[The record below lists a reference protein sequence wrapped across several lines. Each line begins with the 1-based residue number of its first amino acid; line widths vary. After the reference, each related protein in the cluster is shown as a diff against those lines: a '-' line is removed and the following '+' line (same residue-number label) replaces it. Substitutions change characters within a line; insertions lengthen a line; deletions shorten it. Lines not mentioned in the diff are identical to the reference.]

1 MNDLYPQCVELLN
14 NHALIELDGEQATA
28 LLQGQITADLANM
41 EQQTCQF
48 AAIASLKGRVVAN
61 FLVVKTSRTKYILL
75 TDESVKEN
83 LLLLLNKVAP
93 LLRVSIADIS
103 ISYCVYAVFDKHTL
117 QDSVSIA
124 SLPGRHNTIT
134 SVDNNI
140 TINCK
145 PHANCTNC
153 WLILD
158 SVNSPSSL
166 KNHLLHN
173 SDYKNSSF
181 MQWLISNGMAWIN
194 ASNSDKFLPQ
204 QLNMHFYKALSFTK
218 GCYLGQEVIARAYY
232 RGKTKKVLAKLE
244 LDNINIASLDGANII
259 INNQDIGLIVN
270 AYLNEEKASALA
282 VMQLDWLDNLDNRQT
297 HAVTINRH
305 ACNISNMC
313 VLSSATDYEK

>member
-1 MNDLYPQCVELLN
+1 
-14 NHALIELDGEQATA
+14 
-28 LLQGQITADLANM
+28 LQGQITADLANM

-48 AAIASLKGRVVAN
+48 AAIASLKGRVVAS
-61 FLVVKTSRTKYILL
+61 FVVVKVATTKYILL

-83 LLLLLNKVAP
+83 LLLQLQKVAP

-103 ISYCVYAVFDKHTL
+103 SSYCVYAVFDKRTL
-117 QDSVSIA
+117 QDSMSIA
-124 SLPGRHNTIT
+124 SLPETHNTIT
-134 SVDNNI
+134 NVDNNI
-140 TINCK
+140 TINYK
-145 PHANCTNC
+145 PHASCTNC
-153 WLILD
+153 WLILA
-158 SVNSPSSL
+158 SVNPPSLL
-166 KNHLLHN
+166 KNNLLQN

-244 LDNINIASLDGANII
+244 LDNLNIASLDGANII

-270 AYLNEEKASALA
+270 AYSNAEEASALA
-282 VMQLDWLDNLDNRQT
+282 VMQLDWLDNLDNKQT
-297 HAVTINRH
+297 HSVTINDH
-305 ACNISNMC
+305 ACNISNMR